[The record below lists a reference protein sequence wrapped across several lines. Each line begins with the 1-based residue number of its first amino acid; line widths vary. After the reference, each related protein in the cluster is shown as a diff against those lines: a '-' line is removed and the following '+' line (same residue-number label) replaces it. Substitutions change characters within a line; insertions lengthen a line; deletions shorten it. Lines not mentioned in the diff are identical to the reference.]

1 MAGSEVR
8 GQRSAGCSVEETAW
22 LVAAQVTLSG
32 SADAQEAPGG
42 RLIHRV
48 SMWRVRNIECV

>member
-1 MAGSEVR
+1 M
-8 GQRSAGCSVEETAW
+8 EESAW

-32 SADAQEAPGG
+32 SADAREARGG
-42 RLIHRV
+42 RLIHPV

>member
-1 MAGSEVR
+1 M
-8 GQRSAGCSVEETAW
+8 EETAW

-48 SMWRVRNIECV
+48 SMWRIRNIECV